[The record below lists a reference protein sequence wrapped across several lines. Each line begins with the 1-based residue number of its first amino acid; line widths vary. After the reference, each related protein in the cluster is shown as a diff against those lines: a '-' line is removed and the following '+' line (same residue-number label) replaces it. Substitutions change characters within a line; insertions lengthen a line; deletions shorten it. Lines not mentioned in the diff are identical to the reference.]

1 VNWILDNLQLVVIVA
16 SAFAWW
22 LSQRKKPA
30 DEDPASRPDAGA
42 EQPPMDLEQHT
53 RKIQDEI
60 RRKIAERRGEAP
72 IETGRAAVPP
82 PIPRARPG
90 WDMQPRP
97 AKPAPRRE
105 TPVWTSEDADA
116 LVRQQRL
123 EEQMR
128 TLVAQRRAV
137 RDKAQEAF
145 DLPASPLSSPLGVSR
160 HAVSTGRAD
169 RDWLVALKDRRSLR
183 QAIVLREILGP
194 PVALRRNEG

>member
-1 VNWILDNLQLVVIVA
+1 
-16 SAFAWW
+16 
-22 LSQRKKPA
+22 
-30 DEDPASRPDAGA
+30 
-42 EQPPMDLEQHT
+42 
-53 RKIQDEI
+53 
-60 RRKIAERRGEAP
+60 
-72 IETGRAAVPP
+72 
-82 PIPRARPG
+82 
-90 WDMQPRP
+90 MQPRP

-105 TPVWTSEDADA
+105 APVWTSEDADA